1 MAIGNISGPMLA
13 SNLVRNGLDLSIE
26 SHLLYFSLSDLD
38 PINFKI
44 GVNTESPAYLLDIA
58 GTTRSTN
65 IKSTIVDIGNINI
78 NANTVKSSVG
88 NLILQSA
95 STNDNIVLSST
106 LTSSNNVDFTGLT
119 SVSSLNKLS
128 ITAPTT
134 SATLTIVDGQT
145 LTINNSVSF
154 TGTSTS
160 SVNFGTGGTIA
171 YKENTLDVFAN
182 TTSSQLAGI
191 ISDETGSGSLVFATS
206 PVLTTPLLGVATATT
221 INKLTITPPATGA
234 TIALVTGSTLATSGA
249 YSITLT
255 STADTTVTLPTTG
268 TLVNSLV
275 STLSSLTSVGTITT
289 GTWSGSF
296 GAVSGAN
303 LISLSASNLSGTIPA
318 TVLGNSNL
326 YLGTTAIALNRTTGN
341 LSLSGVLF
349 DATSV
354 TTSFTLPS
362 GDSSLRPGAPT
373 GGNIRYNT
381 ASGYFEGYNGSNWGQ
396 VGPVISGSGLNS
408 TPIKT
413 SNYTANLID
422 LVRANSIAGSF
433 NITFPTSPVD
443 GSVVA
448 VMDVAYTFAAHPV
461 SIIPGSGNTI
471 EGVSDSFIL
480 DINGAYV
487 PFVYI
492 ASTTNWR
499 MEITPTV

>member
-26 SHLLYFSLSDLD
+26 SNLLYFSLSDPD

-44 GVNTESPAYLLDIA
+44 GVNTDSPAYLLDIV
-58 GTTRSTN
+58 GTTRSTS
-65 IKSTIVDIGNINI
+65 IKSTTVDIGNINI

-88 NLILQSA
+88 DLILQSA
-95 STNDNIVLSST
+95 STNDNILLSSN
-106 LTSSNNVDFTGLT
+106 LTSSNDVTLTGLT
-119 SVSSLNKLS
+119 SV
-128 ITAPTT
+128 T
-134 SATLTIVDGQT
+134 S
-145 LTINNSVSF
+145 
-154 TGTSTS
+154 
-160 SVNFGTGGTIA
+160 
-171 YKENTLDVFAN
+171 
-182 TTSSQLAGI
+182 
-191 ISDETGSGSLVFATS
+191 
-206 PVLTTPLLGVATATT
+206 
-221 INKLTITPPATGA
+221 INKLTITPPTTSATL
-234 TIALVTGSTLATSGA
+234 ALVTGSTLATSGA
-249 YSITLT
+249 YSITFT

-268 TLVNSLV
+268 TLVNSSV
-275 STLSSLTSVGTITT
+275 STLSSLTSVGTITS

-303 LISLSASNLSGTIPA
+303 LTSLNALNLSGTIPT
-318 TVLGNSNL
+318 TVLGNSSL

-341 LSLSGVLF
+341 LSLSGVSF

-362 GDSSLRPGAPT
+362 GDSSLRPGAPA

-381 ASGYFEGYNGSNWGQ
+381 GSGYFEGYNGSNWGQ
-396 VGPVISGSGLNS
+396 VGTVISGSGLNS

-422 LVRANSIAGSF
+422 LVRADSGAGSF
-433 NITFPTSPVD
+433 NITFPTSPID
-443 GSVVA
+443 GSVIA

-461 SIIPGSGNTI
+461 SVIPGSGNTI
-471 EGVSDSFIL
+471 EGVSDAFIL